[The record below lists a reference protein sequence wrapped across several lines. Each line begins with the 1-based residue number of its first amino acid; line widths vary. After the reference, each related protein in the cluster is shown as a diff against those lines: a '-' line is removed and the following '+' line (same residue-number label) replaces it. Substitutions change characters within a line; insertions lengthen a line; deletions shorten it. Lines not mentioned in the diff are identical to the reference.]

1 MSKKACAM
9 AADLLPLYVEDLCSE
24 ESRAFVAEHLAECDA
39 CKEKLQKMNTEI
51 AVRADGDI
59 STIKRI
65 KKRIAIERIAVAA
78 VVTAMLL
85 GGGWFAGFFLTST
98 AADMD
103 YEKEIAGNIR
113 VEEDASGD
121 LWLVRSDRATAADT
135 CFPTIRDE
143 QGRHMG
149 YDKDFDKN
157 TKNGYGI
164 TMQELRCKKI
174 APLVIPMPTEERTR
188 LFNKNEKPDMQEVFY
203 YDPADNA
210 EYVLWERS

>member
-1 MSKKACAM
+1 MSKRSCDM

-39 CKEKLQKMNTEI
+39 CKEKLKKMNTEI
-51 AVRADGDI
+51 AVHADDDI

-78 VVTAMLL
+78 IVGAMVLV
-85 GGGWFAGFFLTST
+85 GGWFAGFFLTST
-98 AADMD
+98 AADMN

-149 YDKDFDKN
+149 YDKDFDSS
-157 TKNGYGI
+157 TKEAFGI
-164 TMQELRCKKI
+164 TLDQARISALSPFTMTMKQQRMQ
-174 APLVIPMPTEERTR
+174 
-188 LFNKNEKPDMQEVFY
+188 LFNKNEKPDMQQVFY
-203 YDPADNA
+203 YDADNNR
-210 EYVLWERS
+210 EIVLWERS